1 MLNLTRQERGIL
13 LFIGAVI
20 LTGLLI
26 SIFVKGLSPE
36 IPRGVIFS
44 KPPESRTQRAREK
57 ININIATREQLISLP
72 GIGPALAERIIEYRK
87 SQGPFFFEEDIR
99 KVKGVGPGKYARFKD
114 LIVME

>member
-26 SIFVKGLSPE
+26 SIFIKGLSPE
-36 IPRGVIFS
+36 IPRDIIFS
-44 KPPESRTQRAREK
+44 KPSEPRTQRAREK
-57 ININIATREQLISLP
+57 ININIATREQLIALP

-87 SQGPFFFEEDIR
+87 LHGPFFFEEDIR
-99 KVKGVGPGKYARFKD
+99 KVKGIGPGKYERIKD
-114 LIVME
+114 FIVIE